1 VGYSTRENDYHFWN
15 DTLTTEGRSFLDQA
29 LGLYPAQNSVGY
41 IEAKEVYG
49 EVLIPVLSDLPL
61 IKRIDLELG
70 GRRSEY
76 STTGASYTYKALAD
90 WRVFDWM
97 RVRGG
102 YNRAERAPNMAE
114 LGPGA

>member
-1 VGYSTRENDYHFWN
+1 MKQTIWETNLQGAIIDLPAGEARGAVGYSTRENDYHFWN

-76 STTGASYTYKALAD
+76 STTGASLYLQ
-90 WRVFDWM
+90 
-97 RVRGG
+97 
-102 YNRAERAPNMAE
+102 
-114 LGPGA
+114 GPG